1 MKTTYSR
8 RELYALGEPIGESS
22 TYELAGRRVYGGG
35 GGIVGDLVGGVGDIV
50 GGAADAVGGLGEGVI
65 DTVKDVGSNID
76 DAVNEL
82 PGGWKLPLA
91 AAAAYYGMPSG
102 MGESGGLSGWDAAMA
117 DVAGSGG
124 MGEILP
130 QLGGWDAAMADLAG
144 SSGMGDISGIAGLDP
159 YEIFGSGASQWGGAG
174 EYMDLGALSGTDLG
188 GIGGSPNSWGSGTS
202 GSNFGSKIAR
212 ALGSSMTGSKDGLTL
227 GGGLL
232 GAAGIAGLMNM
243 LKEDNK
249 RYGTPGRQDMPSPLS
264 QFNYSPSTFRAPTVD
279 PAAFRPVGAPTAKV
293 GYAYGG
299 PVEAMSN
306 ANAIG
311 MNTDYPQ
318 ADITGHSYATPWQT
332 PVSQNVVQGTA
343 DTGVNRMNGQML
355 AEGGGISGLM
365 NYARGG
371 NVSNLGGYSDGGRM
385 LKGPGDGMSDSI
397 PASISGKQPARL
409 ADGEFV
415 VPADVVSHL
424 GNGSTDA
431 GAKQLYKM
439 MDKVRAARTGR
450 KAQGRQINPKKY
462 MPA

>member
-35 GGIVGDLVGGVGDIV
+35 GGIIGDIV
-50 GGAADAVGGLGEGVI
+50 GGVSDVVGGAVDAVGGLGEGVV
-65 DTVKDVGSNID
+65 DTVKDVGRSVD
-76 DAVNEL
+76 STVRDVV
-82 PGGWKLPLA
+82 PGGWKLPAL

-102 MGESGGLSGWDAAMA
+102 MGESSGITGLGDAAAWDAATM
-117 DVAGSGG
+117 DMPIG
-124 MGEILP
+124 
-130 QLGGWDAAMADLAG
+130 
-144 SSGMGDISGIAGLDP
+144 GLDP
-159 YEIFGSGASQWGGAG
+159 YEIFGSGASNWGGAG
-174 EYMDLGALSGTDLG
+174 DYMDLGALSGTDLG
-188 GIGGSPNSWGSGTS
+188 GIGGSPASWGGASSGL
-202 GSNFGSKIAR
+202 GLGSKIAK
-212 ALGSSMTGSKDGLTL
+212 ALGSSVTGRPDGLTL

-249 RYGTPGRQDMPSPLS
+249 RYGTPGRQDMQSPLS
-264 QFNYSPSTFRAPTVD
+264 QFKYNPASFQAPTVD

-299 PVEAMSN
+299 PVESMSQ

-311 MNTDYPQ
+311 MNTGYPQ
-318 ADITGHSYATPWQT
+318 ADITGHAYATPWQT
-332 PVSQNVVQGTA
+332 PVSQNVVTDTA
-343 DTGVNRMNGQML
+343 DVGVNRMTGQML
-355 AEGGGISGLM
+355 SGGGGISGLM

-371 NVSNLGGYSDGGRM
+371 NVSTLGSYSDGGRM

-409 ADGEFV
+409 ADSEFV

-424 GNGSTDA
+424 GNGSSDA
-431 GAKQLYKM
+431 GARQLYAM
-439 MDKVRAARTGR
+439 MDRVRKARTGT
-450 KAQGRQINPKKY
+450 KKQGKQINARKMLPT
-462 MPA
+462 